1 MRDLGS
7 RGEIRTGSSPV
18 ARTKKY
24 AHKEC
29 MEAKQMA
36 RRLIIGTT
44 CPICGKQ
51 VEAVPDSVLKQQPGT
66 IDAEI
71 VVTRSGYKQ
80 YIHSSCWYGMIAKQ
94 KERRKEQESNP
105 KKKTDVS

>member
-1 MRDLGS
+1 
-7 RGEIRTGSSPV
+7 
-18 ARTKKY
+18 
-24 AHKEC
+24 
-29 MEAKQMA
+29 MA
-36 RRLIIGTT
+36 RRLIIRTT
-44 CPICGKQ
+44 CPLCGKQ
-51 VEAVPDSVLKQQPGT
+51 VEPGAN
-66 IDAEI
+66 DAEM